1 MTGDDSDLYRVD
13 GSKVWLSPTAIEYAA
28 QYFGPGRK
36 GREQFARY
44 LQLRHQ
50 MQIAALSPPDI
61 GVHGD
66 ELATDLGVPGGLQQ
80 EYEVTTEGAQQEQQG
95 LPPDDSFLPPVLLD

>member
-13 GSKVWLSPTAIEYAA
+13 GSKVWLSPTALEYAA

-50 MQIAALSPPDI
+50 MQTAALSPPNI

-66 ELATDLGVPGGLQQ
+66 ELATYLGDP
-80 EYEVTTEGAQQEQQG
+80 EYEATTGDAQQEQQG
-95 LPPDDSFLPPVLLD
+95 LPPDDSFLPPVPLD

>member
-13 GSKVWLSPTAIEYAA
+13 GSKVWLSPTALEYAA

-50 MQIAALSPPDI
+50 MQTAALSPSNI
-61 GVHGD
+61 GVHSD
-66 ELATDLGVPGGLQQ
+66 ELATDQGVPGGLQQ
-80 EYEVTTEGAQQEQQG
+80 EYEATGDAQQEQQG